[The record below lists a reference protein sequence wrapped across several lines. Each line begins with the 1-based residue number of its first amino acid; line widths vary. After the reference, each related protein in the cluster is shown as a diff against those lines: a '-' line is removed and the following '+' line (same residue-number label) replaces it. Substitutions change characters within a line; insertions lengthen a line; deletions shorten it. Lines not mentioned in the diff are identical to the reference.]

1 MIETSLVYIHSAPEP
16 SGFEGCGVII
26 EGPFIVT
33 CRHVWD
39 EALAASKGGGVYIH
53 FPPLRGQGG
62 SIYQPAALID
72 ACRSS
77 APEPD
82 LVILAAEVPAA
93 NSPLPLARNSST
105 ECGPGFAWVGLPKN
119 GAVRQVKI
127 PGDIAEQIADTGL
140 RQFTGQVAHGY
151 WTDHG
156 ASGSPLMLQNGNELA
171 GMLTLSET
179 GERSGEAKIHEAFAL
194 PASIIHLHLRHH
206 IGREAARAHGIDA
219 ARVPQILTNLGAA
232 DISIAELRLRL
243 EGYIA
248 DIKSFI
254 AETKPVSA
262 EVPPPSNRGGDT
274 DAAIAK
280 SQKLAA
286 EFRPGE
292 AMDVLDRQ
300 IADEKADRRQRLVP
314 LLAEKARQQR
324 LVFNHEAAKA
334 TLTELLALDPEQ
346 IWHWIDLGDL
356 HQTTG
361 SLTDAA
367 RTFKAGL
374 EAART
379 VAGHDPHNTTN
390 QRDISVLLNRLGD
403 IQQAQGDLQAAL
415 ASFQAAM
422 QIAENLAK
430 TDPRDTLWQRD
441 LFVSHNRIGDIQKA
455 QGDLQAALASFQA
468 AMQIAE
474 NLAKTNPRNTEW
486 QRDLSVSHEKLVGIQ
501 QAQGDLQAALASFQA
516 AMQIRESLAKTD
528 PHNTQWQRDLS
539 IPHDG
544 VGDIQQAQGD
554 KQAAL
559 ASFRAAMQIRENL
572 AKTDPR
578 NTEWQRD
585 LFVSHTKIGG
595 IQQAQGDLRAALASF
610 QAAMQ
615 IAENLVKTDPRNT
628 QWQRDLAL
636 SLGYLARA
644 EIALHQPE
652 PARSRLR
659 RAEDILQRLI
669 EISPDDAT
677 LPNDLAWI
685 RTLLKTAPP

>member
-62 SIYQPAALID
+62 SIYQPAAPID
-72 ACRSS
+72 AWQSD
-77 APEPD
+77 AQVPD
-82 LVILAAEVPAA
+82 LVILAAEIPAA
-93 NSPLPLARNSST
+93 NSPLPLARSSST
-105 ECGPGFAWVGLPKN
+105 ECGPGFAWAGLPKN

-127 PGDIAEQIADTGL
+127 SGDIAEQIADTGL
-140 RQFTGQVAHGY
+140 RQFTGQLAHGY

-156 ASGSPLMLQNGNELA
+156 ASGSPLMLKNGNELA

-206 IGREAARAHGIDA
+206 IGREAARAHGIDP
-219 ARVPQILTNLGAA
+219 ARVPQILKNLGAA
-232 DISIAELRLRL
+232 DISIAEIRLRL

-254 AETKPVSA
+254 EETKPVSA
-262 EVPPPSNRGGDT
+262 EVQPSSNRGGDI
-274 DAAIAK
+274 DAAIAESK
-280 SQKLAA
+280 KLAA
-286 EFRPGE
+286 DFRPGE

-334 TLTELLALDPEQ
+334 TLTELLALDREQ
-346 IWHWIDLGDL
+346 IWPWTDLGDL

-367 RTFKAGL
+367 LTFKAGL

-379 VAGHDPHNTTN
+379 VAGQDINNTIK

-403 IQQAQGDLQAAL
+403 IQQAQGDPQAAL
-415 ASFQAAM
+415 TSFRDAM

-430 TDPRDTLWQRD
+430 TDPQNKQWQRD
-441 LFVSHNRIGDIQKA
+441 LSISHERIGDIQLA
-455 QGDLQAALASFQA
+455 QG
-468 AMQIAE
+468 
-474 NLAKTNPRNTEW
+474 NLP
-486 QRDLSVSHEKLVGIQ
+486 
-501 QAQGDLQAALASFQA
+501 AALASFQA
-516 AMQIRESLAKTD
+516 AMQIRENLAKTD
-528 PHNTQWQRDLS
+528 PHNTEWQRDLS
-539 IPHDG
+539 VSHDR

-559 ASFRAAMQIRENL
+559 ASFQAAMQITENL
-572 AKTDPR
+572 AETDPR

-585 LFVSHTKIGG
+585 LSISHHKIGD
-595 IQQAQGDLRAALASF
+595 IQQAQGDPQAGLASF

-615 IAENLVKTDPRNT
+615 IAKNLAKTDPQNT
-628 QWQRDLAL
+628 QWQHDLAL
-636 SLGYLARA
+636 SLGYLAGA

-652 PARSRLR
+652 PARLRLR
-659 RAEDILQRLI
+659 RAEDIFQRLI
-669 EISPDDAT
+669 EISPDAAT

-685 RTLLKTAPP
+685 RRLLKTVPP

>member
-62 SIYQPAALID
+62 SIYQPAAPID
-72 ACRSS
+72 AWQSD
-77 APEPD
+77 AQVPD
-82 LVILAAEVPAA
+82 LVILAAEIPAA
-93 NSPLPLARNSST
+93 NSPLPLARSSST
-105 ECGPGFAWVGLPKN
+105 ECGPGFAWAGLPKN

-127 PGDIAEQIADTGL
+127 SGDIAEQIADTGL
-140 RQFTGQVAHGY
+140 RQFTGQLAHGY

-156 ASGSPLMLQNGNELA
+156 ASGSPLMLKNGNELA

-206 IGREAARAHGIDA
+206 IGREAARAHGIDP
-219 ARVPQILTNLGAA
+219 ARVPQILKNLGAA
-232 DISIAELRLRL
+232 DISIAEIRLRL

-254 AETKPVSA
+254 EETKPVSA
-262 EVPPPSNRGGDT
+262 EVQPSSNRGGDI
-274 DAAIAK
+274 DAAIAESK
-280 SQKLAA
+280 KLAA
-286 EFRPGE
+286 DFRPGE

-334 TLTELLALDPEQ
+334 TLTELLALDREQ
-346 IWHWIDLGDL
+346 IWPWTDLGDL

-367 RTFKAGL
+367 LTFKAGL

-379 VAGHDPHNTTN
+379 VAGQDINNTIK

-403 IQQAQGDLQAAL
+403 IQQAQGDPQAAL
-415 ASFQAAM
+415 TSFRDAM

-430 TDPRDTLWQRD
+430 TDP
-441 LFVSHNRIGDIQKA
+441 H
-455 QGDLQAALASFQA
+455 
-468 AMQIAE
+468 
-474 NLAKTNPRNTEW
+474 NTEW
-486 QRDLSVSHEKLVGIQ
+486 QRDLSVSH
-501 QAQGDLQAALASFQA
+501 D
-516 AMQIRESLAKTD
+516 R
-528 PHNTQWQRDLS
+528 
-539 IPHDG
+539 

-559 ASFRAAMQIRENL
+559 ASFQAAMQITENL
-572 AKTDPR
+572 AETDPR

-585 LFVSHTKIGG
+585 LSISHHKIGD
-595 IQQAQGDLRAALASF
+595 IQQAQGDPQAGLASF

-615 IAENLVKTDPRNT
+615 IAKNLAKTDPQNT
-628 QWQRDLAL
+628 QWQHDLAL
-636 SLGYLARA
+636 SLGYLAGA

-652 PARSRLR
+652 PARLRLR
-659 RAEDILQRLI
+659 RAEDIFQRLI
-669 EISPDDAT
+669 EISPDAAT

-685 RTLLKTAPP
+685 RRLLKTVPP